1 MFLFIYGANEQSAVS
16 QDTNSLGLYTDKIR
30 NLPEEKF
37 GFVIVKF
44 ILKFL
49 VVINIPLVFL

>member
-1 MFLFIYGANEQSAVS
+1 MVKKSSQLYP

-49 VVINIPLVFL
+49 VVINIPLVFLWKLYT

>member
-1 MFLFIYGANEQSAVS
+1 MVPMSSQLYP

-37 GFVIVKF
+37 GLLLLNLYYI
-44 ILKFL
+44 IL
-49 VVINIPLVFL
+49 IPSSH